1 MLTLGGGSMRQ
12 IPQVFIH
19 REDKSVF
26 PVQTQVMNLQEQATV
41 RNDSSLDSSERKRV
55 QVFARL

>member
-1 MLTLGGGSMRQ
+1 MRQ
-12 IPQVFIH
+12 IPQFYIH
-19 REDKSVF
+19 KQDKVF